1 MLSVSTLCGYRH
13 GPRTHP
19 VTARALV
26 PLFVLPKRPRA
37 AELAKIVGAK
47 CDDAPVA
54 NDDARNAFYRDDM
67 RARISTK
74 TQPEEAGG

>member
-1 MLSVSTLCGYRH
+1 MSQRCAKGRRFLPIGD
-13 GPRTHP
+13 P
-19 VTARALV
+19 
-26 PLFVLPKRPRA
+26 LPKRPRA